1 MSYSPRLKE
10 KYKKEVVPA
19 LQTEFKFKTPMQVP
33 KLEKI
38 CINQGVGEA
47 VADKKLIEAA
57 INEMT
62 SITGQKA
69 VATYS
74 KKDISNFK
82 LRKEVA
88 IGVRVTLRGN
98 NMYEFLDRLIAA
110 ALPRI
115 RDFKGVNEKG
125 FDGKGNYTLGITEQI
140 IFPEINIDKVGKING
155 MDITFVTSTLNDN
168 EAHALLREFGI
179 PFKNQKK

>member
-98 NMYEFLDRLIAA
+98 NMYEF
-110 ALPRI
+110 
-115 RDFKGVNEKG
+115 
-125 FDGKGNYTLGITEQI
+125 
-140 IFPEINIDKVGKING
+140 
-155 MDITFVTSTLNDN
+155 
-168 EAHALLREFGI
+168 
-179 PFKNQKK
+179 